1 MNLDS
6 YTDTLRE
13 DLVTAASLGDDAT
26 RATAA
31 ALAGALEP
39 AARLLLMNALSDL
52 AAEVTASL
60 DDRVVEVRLD
70 GRDLRVVV
78 STNGNDETSSAQP
91 PRPSQSSNPFKA
103 ASGSDDVI
111 GDVSRVTLR
120 MVEQLKARAE
130 DAANRDGVS
139 LNSWL
144 SQAVQGALREPGGGR
159 PGGSGTLRGWVQG

>member
-13 DLVTAASLGDDAT
+13 DLVTAASLGDEAT
-26 RATAA
+26 RGTAA

-78 STNGNDETSSAQP
+78 SPTGADEKSTSRPTPP
-91 PRPSQSSNPFKA
+91 PRAS
-103 ASGSDDVI
+103 SGSDHVM

-130 DAANRDGVS
+130 DAATRDGVS

-144 SQAVQGALREPGGGR
+144 SQAVQGALREPGGR
-159 PGGSGTLRGWVQG
+159 PGGPGTLRGWVQG

>member
-13 DLVTAASLGDDAT
+13 DLVTAASLGDEAT

-39 AARLLLMNALSDL
+39 AARLLLMSALSDL
-52 AAEVTASL
+52 AAEVTAAL

-78 STNGNDETSSAQP
+78 SPTGVDEQSSRQPPSSAKA
-91 PRPSQSSNPFKA
+91 PSS
-103 ASGSDDVI
+103 SDDVI

-130 DAANRDGVS
+130 DAATRDGVS

-144 SQAVQGALREPGGGR
+144 SQAVQGALREPGGR

>member
-52 AAEVTASL
+52 AAEVTAAL

-78 STNGNDETSSAQP
+78 SGNGADEKPSPQP
-91 PRPSQSSNPFKA
+91 APQTFNPFKA
-103 ASGSDDVI
+103 SSGSDDVI

-130 DAANRDGVS
+130 EAATRDGVS

-144 SQAVQGALREPGGGR
+144 SQAVQGALREPGGR
-159 PGGSGTLRGWVQG
+159 PGGSGTLRGWVRG